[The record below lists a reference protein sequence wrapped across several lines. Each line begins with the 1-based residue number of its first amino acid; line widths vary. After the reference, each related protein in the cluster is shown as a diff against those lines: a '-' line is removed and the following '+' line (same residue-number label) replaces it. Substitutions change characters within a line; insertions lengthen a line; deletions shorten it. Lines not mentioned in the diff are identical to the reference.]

1 MEVILAGFN
10 LDRQLVASLAAVRP
24 PAVAPGPSGA
34 APAPSPFDPAL
45 LTPETLSA
53 AYARISRDPRPIP
66 ELRADACADVARARR
81 SNEQIVFGFGH
92 ASVAEHAVFNFDILG
107 LSRLAVEALEA
118 TRLGSYTE
126 KSQRYILLERDF
138 IVPAEVRGTPLES
151 GFREL
156 LARQQQGYR
165 HAYETLM
172 AHYAR
177 TQPEA
182 WADPKARRELEGSAR
197 EDARYFLGLA
207 TTGQLGAT
215 MNARVLEA
223 TIRRLMADPIDEAR
237 ELGLRLHGAVIDVAP
252 SLVRHTDATPYRQD
266 TPCALRDLARRLIG
280 ARAEA
285 VKPHATGSG
294 ATDPHATA
302 ARPTGEAPAAKL
314 VAISSDAESDLIA
327 ALLHGCG
334 GIAWDEAR
342 AVADGLSDA
351 QRREVVLESLRRI
364 GQYETPLRAFELP
377 GFTFELIVSA
387 SCFAQ
392 LKRHRM
398 ATLLPQPY
406 APELGVTEPDAF
418 AAAGISQGYA
428 EVCRSAETLYRELRE
443 LAPAAAAY
451 ALTNGHR
458 RRVLFR
464 ANARELYHFASLRLD
479 RHAQWDIRRVAEEMI
494 RLARERMPLAMLLAA
509 GKDRFTEARRAIETA
524 D

>member
-34 APAPSPFDPAL
+34 APAPAPFDPAL

-165 HAYETLM
+165 RAYETLT

-182 WADPKARRELEGSAR
+182 WAEPKSRRELEGSAR

-223 TIRRLMADPIDEAR
+223 TIRRLMADPLDEAR

-285 VKPHATGSG
+285 G
-294 ATDPHATA
+294 D
-302 ARPTGEAPAAKL
+302 ARPIGEAPAAKL
-314 VAISSDAESDLIA
+314 VAVSPDAERDLIA

-334 GIAWDEAR
+334 GVAWDEAR
-342 AVADGLSDA
+342 AVADGLTDA

-406 APELGVTEPDAF
+406 APGLGVTEPDAF
-418 AAAGISQGYA
+418 AAAGISQSYA
-428 EVCRSAETLYRELRE
+428 EVCRSAETLHTELRE

-464 ANARELYHFASLRLD
+464 VNARELYHFASLRLD

-509 GKDRFTEARRAIETA
+509 GKDRFTETRRGIETA